1 MDQWSC
7 YFGWTLESEF
17 RWRWSEMVAGQLH
30 WSCYSESESPTR
42 PDALVSSV
50 MLEASEIVAGQVE
63 SVAYFGAAV
72 VLLLL
77 LLEPDAV
84 RNL

>member
-1 MDQWSC
+1 
-7 YFGWTLESEF
+7 
-17 RWRWSEMVAGQLH
+17 MVAGQLH

-84 RNL
+84 KNL